1 MKFVPRQKKYNI
13 LNCSSHSNISKDT
26 KFVGL
31 KLCGKHVEYF
41 HLMTGLKKQKTT
53 QKTENLVWIKWDIS
67 CKNINHMRQMWHSR
81 KPLCNYHISAMNSW
95 NTLTLS
101 VTDELADFTN
111 VKATERETKV
121 FKDKKMPVKLSL
133 S

>member
-1 MKFVPRQKKYNI
+1 
-13 LNCSSHSNISKDT
+13 
-26 KFVGL
+26 
-31 KLCGKHVEYF
+31 
-41 HLMTGLKKQKTT
+41 
-53 QKTENLVWIKWDIS
+53 
-67 CKNINHMRQMWHSR
+67 MRQMWISR

-121 FKDKKMPVKLSL
+121 FKDKKMPVKLRL